1 MIVVKWW
8 QRAVFYQIYPR
19 SFMDSNG
26 DGIGD
31 IPGIIQKLDYLND
44 GTPQSLGVDAIWFSP
59 FFVSPQKD
67 FGYDIAD
74 YCDIDPCYGTLE
86 DFDHLVEECHK
97 RGIRVMLDLVVNHTS
112 DQHPWFLESR
122 SSRDN
127 PKRDWY
133 IWRDGRGKRPPNNWR
148 SIFSGSAWQ
157 WDELTGQWYL
167 HSFLSEQADLNW
179 TNPQVQEA
187 IHDVIRFW
195 LDRGAD
201 GYRLDVAHAYCKD
214 PEFRNNPPFW
224 KRPPLDKQRLR
235 DKVFFEKAIAK
246 FGLPDF
252 QYKQY
257 NLHQPGTHAIL
268 RGFRRVLDE
277 YPDAVSIG
285 EILADYPEVVASY
298 YGQGD
303 ELHMN
308 FYFDFAECPWNAA
321 AFRRRVEH
329 WLSLL
334 PAGCWPAWTLSN
346 HDRIRAISRYGK
358 PGAENQQAKL
368 LAMLLLTLPGTP
380 FIYYGEEIG
389 MKDPDL
395 PKRLIQD
402 PVGKKLWPFHKGRD
416 SQRTP
421 MQWDGSETA
430 GFTTGQPWLPVGPEL
445 TERNVRSQEG
455 DPASLLTFWRN
466 MIWLRKKKPALLEG
480 TYQAETEAPKDCYV
494 FTRSIPEQKLLI
506 CLNFSRKARTISL
519 PAELRP
525 LFSTHNLLSKKP
537 TESLTL
543 APLEGC
549 LLEY

>member
-1 MIVVKWW
+1 
-8 QRAVFYQIYPR
+8 
-19 SFMDSNG
+19 MDSNG

-31 IPGIIQKLDYLND
+31 IQGIIQKLDYLND
-44 GTPQSLGVDAIWFSP
+44 GTPQSLGIDAIWFSP

-74 YCDIDPCYGTLE
+74 YCNIDPCYGTMA
-86 DFDHLVEECHK
+86 DFDQLVAQCHG

-133 IWRDGRGKRPPNNWR
+133 IWRDGKGKRPPNNWR
-148 SIFSGSAWQ
+148 SIFSGSAWE
-157 WDELTGQWYL
+157 WDEHTGQWYL
-167 HSFLSEQADLNW
+167 HSFLPEQADLNW
-179 TNPQVQEA
+179 ANPQVQEA

-214 PEFRNNPPFW
+214 QQFRSNPPFW

-235 DKVFFEKAIAK
+235 DKAFFDKTVAR

-257 NLHQPGTHAIL
+257 NLHQPETHAIL
-268 RGFRRVLDE
+268 RGFRKVFDE
-277 YPDAVSIG
+277 YPNTASVG
-285 EILADYPEVVASY
+285 EVLADYPEVAVSY

-308 FYFDFAECPWNAA
+308 FEFDFVECPWDAG
-321 AFRRRVEH
+321 AFRRSVER

-334 PAGCWPAWTLSN
+334 PPGCWPAWTLSN

-358 PGAENQQAKL
+358 PGTENQQARL

-389 MKDPDL
+389 MKDPAL
-395 PKRLIQD
+395 AKKLVQD
-402 PVGKKLWPFHKGRD
+402 PVGLKLWPFHKGRD

-421 MQWDGSETA
+421 LQWDSSARA
-430 GFTTGQPWLPVGPEL
+430 GFTQAEPWLPVGPEL
-445 TERNVRSQEG
+445 EERNVATQNT
-455 DPASLLTFWRN
+455 DPSSLLNFWRN
-466 MIWLRKKKPALLEG
+466 MVWLRRKKPVLMEG
-480 TYQAETEAPKDCYV
+480 TYKALTQDIPQDCYV
-494 FTRSIPEQKLLI
+494 FTRSLPGHKMMV
-506 CLNFSRKARTISL
+506 CLNFSRKSRTITL
-519 PAELRP
+519 PGKGVSV
-525 LFSTHNLLSKKP
+525 FSTHSLRNKKP
-537 TESLTL
+537 MEKVTL
-543 APLEGC
+543 SPLEGC
-549 LLEY
+549 LIEF